1 MALLGQ
7 RAQAPSLTGF
17 HPASQGCEAG
27 ASLRGGDARRQAVS
41 QRFHGVRPSD
51 ERSDV
56 WSLYR
61 HFIDF
66 SRFRGPSHAYWPR
79 ALAASVNC
87 PLFPTLQRS
96 PTPPRRPC
104 FTRHGRC
111 GPGSG
116 IAESRVPCEPAV
128 AGLLALA
135 PGEGECSRARRRHWT
150 VRLPAPGGVA
160 GSPSLGRAC
169 ATPTPR
175 LAPAGQPSCE
185 PRPPGPGTGN
195 EGPGRPRAR
204 TAHRCLCAQLP
215 WPVPLVQG
223 LVACHSSSAWPQ

>member
-1 MALLGQ
+1 M
-7 RAQAPSLTGF
+7 
-17 HPASQGCEAG
+17 
-27 ASLRGGDARRQAVS
+27 
-41 QRFHGVRPSD
+41 
-51 ERSDV
+51 
-56 WSLYR
+56 
-61 HFIDF
+61 
-66 SRFRGPSHAYWPR
+66 
-79 ALAASVNC
+79 NC

-116 IAESRVPCEPAV
+116 IAESCVPCEPAA

-223 LVACHSSSAWPQ
+223 LVACHSSSAWPVTPQHPSPQDLPAQLWGLALLALVGNTPPLSTKRCDWGLMW